1 MLLPRLHSVV
11 LVFLLLGSY
20 SRSQQLL
27 DPSCWD
33 LTDVSGRQSV
43 MSCLSNTHT
52 QTHTHK
58 HLASSDKPSE
68 TVIFK
73 KQPVQRLSID
83 NLKLQ
88 SWEILQL
95 FTLLGV
101 QIEPLCCVSVSDLHS
116 VEIKNL
122 WLRARVVCHLYLAE
136 SFSASCTN
144 LLLSLL
150 KNPSP
155 AVGRAAVSSRLNHPS
170 NYKTYKWFLLREPN
184 QSIPERKK
192 NVFLTHFQHLVHVCK
207 KEKKYGAASFE
218 HEKEIGWKHHWLITA
233 KVMIIMC
240 FYFEQFKKGWWS
252 STWLDHKRN
261 RVEGFFHR

>member
-1 MLLPRLHSVV
+1 
-11 LVFLLLGSY
+11 
-20 SRSQQLL
+20 
-27 DPSCWD
+27 
-33 LTDVSGRQSV
+33 

-58 HLASSDKPSE
+58 HLASADKPSE

-88 SWEILQL
+88 NWEILQL
-95 FTLLGV
+95 FTSLRV
-101 QIEPLCCVSVSDLHS
+101 QIEPLSCVSVSDLHS

-122 WLRARVVCHLYLAE
+122 WLRARDVCHLYLAV

-144 LLLSLL
+144 MLLSLL

-170 NYKTYKWFLLREPN
+170 NYKTYKWFLLRGTKPKHSRE
-184 QSIPERKK
+184 ER
-192 NVFLTHFQHLVHVCK
+192 NLFLTHFQHLVHVCK
-207 KEKKYGAASFE
+207 KEKKYGGASFE

-240 FYFEQFKKGWWS
+240 FYFELFKKG
-252 STWLDHKRN
+252 
-261 RVEGFFHR
+261 VMVFHVIGS